1 VALLVQA
8 AVLVLVV
15 AGCGSDPPPPPKEAP
30 KPVVQETAPTPA
42 PAPKPVETEEMT
54 ISGEGVL
61 GSLTDDQIQ
70 GPIQQ
75 RWPEIQK
82 CKQQNKPPWYVGGKV
97 MLHFRIARSGDLKK
111 VTIEESTLGNWT
123 IEKCILTIAR
133 SLHFSHPRGGE
144 AEFSYPIEFP
154 ARATVRDWDSMQVS
168 ADMVKHKKEIAECGK
183 GVGIS
188 NRPPPFRLTLY
199 LGPGGKATSVGF
211 SSPDSI
217 DDAFADCVVSRVRT
231 WKFTDP
237 LGVAT
242 RASYEFQ

>member
-1 VALLVQA
+1 ML
-8 AVLVLVV
+8 V
-15 AGCGSDPPPPPKEAP
+15 AGCGSDPPPPPKEPP
-30 KPVVQETAPTPA
+30 KPVVQETPA
-42 PAPKPVETEEMT
+42 PEPKMTPVREPDAEMT
-54 ISGEGVL
+54 VQGEGVL

-82 CKQQNKPPWYVGGKV
+82 CKMHNKPPWYVGGKV
-97 MLHFRIARSGDLKK
+97 TLHFRVARSGDLKRI
-111 VTIEESTLGNWT
+111 TIEESTLGNWT

-154 ARATVRDWDSMQVS
+154 ARATVRDWDPMQVS
-168 ADMVKHKKEIAECGK
+168 ADMLKHKKEIAECGK

-188 NRPPPFRLTLY
+188 NRPPPFRLTIY
-199 LGPGGKATSVGF
+199 LGAGGKATSVGV
-211 SSPDSI
+211 SSQDSI
-217 DDAFADCVVSRVRT
+217 DDAFADCVVSRVKS